1 MEFIKNENY
10 QSDINIEVVTSLPV
24 SGIENQLI
32 ILKNDGLYCWE
43 NNRWELQ
50 INFAAEAGGI
60 IGEVRACIGTPGSDW
75 LYCDGSQYDTSQYPE
90 LYALIGTD
98 TLPDFRER
106 ELVGVGENTTDTIA
120 DHDVF
125 TLGQIKGRGMQNHY
139 HCNTECSHLHTHK
152 QSAHTHALPY
162 HFHKFWYN
170 AIITWCN
177 CCVVRGQTD
186 KCSSVSSPAITIG
199 TSDCWSTPT
208 VGNPPDG
215 TVVRMNNYGVGFYI
229 RAR

>member
-24 SGIENQLI
+24 SGTENQLI

-50 INFAAEAGGI
+50 INFAAEVGGI

-75 LYCDGSQYDTSQYPE
+75 LFCDGSQYDTSEYPE

-125 TLGQIKGRGMQNHY
+125 TLGQKKGRGIQNHY
-139 HCNTECSHLHTHK
+139 HNNTECNHLHTHK
-152 QSAHTHALPY
+152 QGAHCHTLDYGFTLYAPSISGSN
-162 HFHKFWYN
+162 F
-170 AIITWCN
+170 
-177 CCVVRGQTD
+177 CVVRGQTD
-186 KCSSVSSPAITIG
+186 KCTSVSSPAVTVG

-208 VGNPPDG
+208 VGNPPNG

-229 RAR
+229 RAK